1 MTSKPSTPL
10 QMLQEQGQGQGQHAG
25 MQTLTKSGRSGTGS
39 VFALGYRMLF
49 AVVTMDSVAI
59 YDTQQAGP
67 VCLLTKLHYDEFT
80 DVTW

>member
-1 MTSKPSTPL
+1 
-10 QMLQEQGQGQGQHAG
+10 
-25 MQTLTKSGRSGTGS
+25 MQTPTKRGGSGAGS

-67 VCLLTKLHYDEFT
+67 ICLLMKLHYDEFT
-80 DVTW
+80 DIAW